1 MSFIL
6 WVTNRYKA
14 VLVKIS
20 NLQDNYYKYQT
31 SSFINSSI
39 ISIQKPKRLTQILV
53 QSVGQIT
60 EISYVG
66 WLLRIREK
74 ADRGLPF

>member
-1 MSFIL
+1 
-6 WVTNRYKA
+6 VTNRYKA

-39 ISIQKPKRLTQILV
+39 INIYPETKKVDTNFSSILWTNDSNIICRLV
-53 QSVGQIT
+53 T
-60 EISYVG
+60 ENEI
-66 WLLRIREK
+66 
-74 ADRGLPF
+74 ADRALPV